1 MKWFNNPTTLEELK
15 KQYKTLALKH
25 HPDRGG
31 NLKDMQDINAEYDT
45 LFVRLKNIH
54 QTADGNTYEAK
65 TDSTETASDFKEI
78 ITRLIILEGIQIEIC
93 GSWLWVTGNTYQ
105 HKDVLKSLKFR
116 YSKSKCAWYYHNDGY
131 RKINGKTFTLEQIRS
146 LYGSEVVNSKPTLKL
161 QVV

>member
-1 MKWFNNPTTLEELK
+1 MKWFNNPATLEELK
-15 KQYKTLALKH
+15 KQYKALALKY

-45 LFVRLKNIH
+45 LFISLKNVH

-78 ITRLIILEGIQIEIC
+78 ITQLIILEGVQIEIC

-105 HKDVLKSLKFR
+105 HKAVLKSLKFR

-131 RKINGKTFTLEQIRS
+131 RKTNGKTFTLEQIRS